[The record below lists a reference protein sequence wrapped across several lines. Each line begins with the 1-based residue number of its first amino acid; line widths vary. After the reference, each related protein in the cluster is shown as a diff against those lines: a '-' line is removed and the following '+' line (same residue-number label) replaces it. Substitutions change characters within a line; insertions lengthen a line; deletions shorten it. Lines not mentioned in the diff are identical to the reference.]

1 MRFLTD
7 SRLSPVARSSAL
19 TATPFP
25 RSCAATAAEAFP
37 PTARF
42 QRPVRAGGQQEVM
55 PKVGVT
61 HAAPEPFS
69 EQVER
74 MVGPDIGKTVR
85 FGVGVAQT

>member
-1 MRFLTD
+1 
-7 SRLSPVARSSAL
+7 
-19 TATPFP
+19 
-25 RSCAATAAEAFP
+25 
-37 PTARF
+37 
-42 QRPVRAGGQQEVM
+42 M